1 MPRSCGTRGSS
12 CRSVWS
18 SFMVINTERS
28 SRMTQQRRCWP
39 PEPQGTYCLSDSR
52 TSGWE
57 VDAQTGLLSLL
68 LCGFWVRGRP
78 VLPHVTALTCVSAPV
93 VSPSSTCWH
102 GVKVRQS
109 LGPPLGPLGF
119 AHRQGLAEK
128 WTGIQWCWLGW
139 DGWWENGSVLTSL
152 QLSWNKGS
160 GHQGKEVMDASGH
173 WLEYCLFCRLLCYE
187 THDFH

>member
-1 MPRSCGTRGSS
+1 MRH
-12 CRSVWS
+12 
-18 SFMVINTERS
+18 ERKLLQE
-28 SRMTQQRRCWP
+28 RVKQFHGHQHWEVFKDDTAEKVLAAWAT
-39 PEPQGTYCLSDSR
+39 GYCLSDSR

-57 VDAQTGLLSLL
+57 VDGQTGLLSLL

-109 LGPPLGPLGF
+109 LGPPLGPSGF
-119 AHRQGLAEK
+119 SHRQGLAEK

-173 WLEYCLFCRLLCYE
+173 WLEYCLFCQLLCYE